1 MRRLVAIAALLYLA
15 ALLPLEAQHGGG
27 HASGGGH
34 SSFSGHSGFSGGGSA
49 GHAFS
54 GSSSGA
60 HAGSNFAPRSF
71 SSSRSFSQQSLN
83 RQSYNRQSFTRQ
95 PLNRTGSAL
104 GVNSR
109 NFHHAGVNHST
120 HVHVHTYGLRNN
132 CYGYR
137 CGYGYGYPWLNYGF
151 DPYWWWNSGSSYDQD
166 QQEQIGLANEMN
178 AQSLDE
184 QRMREQA
191 DQEFYPRSPAAEQQ
205 PERTEAAP
213 ATVLVFRDQHKEE
226 IQNYAIV
233 GQTLWNFS
241 AQRTKKI
248 PISDLDVPAT
258 TKANDERGVTFRL
271 PGGNE
276 GQ

>member
-1 MRRLVAIAALLYLA
+1 
-15 ALLPLEAQHGGG
+15 
-27 HASGGGH
+27 
-34 SSFSGHSGFSGGGSA
+34 
-49 GHAFS
+49 
-54 GSSSGA
+54 
-60 HAGSNFAPRSF
+60 
-71 SSSRSFSQQSLN
+71 
-83 RQSYNRQSFTRQ
+83 
-95 PLNRTGSAL
+95 
-104 GVNSR
+104 
-109 NFHHAGVNHST
+109 
-120 HVHVHTYGLRNN
+120 
-132 CYGYR
+132 
-137 CGYGYGYPWLNYGF
+137 
-151 DPYWWWNSGSSYDQD
+151 
-166 QQEQIGLANEMN
+166 
-178 AQSLDE
+178 
-184 QRMREQA
+184 MREQA

-205 PERTEAAP
+205 PERTEAAQ